1 MGLSSLSSSW
11 IPKSWGDK
19 CRIRIRS
26 MQREQPSNPKKKLK
40 DSQPPPKRFPWEFKR
55 SYQCPY
61 QNPEEKWW
69 VPNLSVGEE
78 PVSWPP
84 CLLGLPSGLEMWS
97 KINWPGGRLE
107 NCKEAEPK
115 KKGGQ
120 GISSSKT
127 WEFFEGLKILL
138 VFTSPKIQKKTALWV
153 ERHDLQGNLD
163 IQPPINRCNQL
174 DFCPSRAVAFQC
186 PETSNRHKWQV
197 ESYLGCLLKIWGDLK
212 WKIHNIH
219 KFDGQKSVMDMISLY
234 IYIP

>member
-19 CRIRIRS
+19 CRIHVLCKGSNLRIQTKNSRTA
-26 MQREQPSNPKKKLK
+26 NPHQKGFL
-40 DSQPPPKRFPWEFKR
+40 EFKR

-69 VPNLSVGEE
+69 FLTCQCWGTCQLAT
-78 PVSWPP
+78 

-107 NCKEAEPK
+107 TPWER
-115 KKGGQ
+115 GQ

-138 VFTSPKIQKKTALWV
+138 VFTSPKNPKKNHLWV

-163 IQPPINRCNQL
+163 IQPINRCNQL